1 MRLSLVFPAWCQ
13 ALGEFQK
20 VAKSASTFPPLNL
33 ALVAAMAE
41 QAGWEVQLLDGEAED
56 LDLPDLV
63 RRIAAFGPDLIGL
76 TATTPFFH
84 AVASAAEE
92 FKKHWDV
99 PIIVGGTHATI
110 LREQAFLPSFEFLV
124 LGECERSFPEFLR
137 RFAAGERHIDVPGIA
152 RRQHGEVIYRGDAP
166 RLEDLD
172 QAPYPARHLLPNEKY
187 VVGTLRGKRQY
198 TSLQMSRGC
207 PYRCVFCA
215 NELYGKKP
223 RWRSLENVLGE
234 LHLVV
239 NEMGIRHVYFVDDT
253 LTLYRDFV
261 LALCD
266 GIKRRGLDFTFEGS
280 TRANLWDRGLAARLA
295 ECGLIRI
302 SFGLETADPAIR
314 KIIRKE
320 VPLESYAE
328 SNRINNQLG
337 IETINSVMLG
347 LPGETRE
354 SVEKT
359 VDFLCRSRDIHH
371 ATYGIAVPYPGTPLF
386 EMAEKGEH
394 GLKLLTRDFSR
405 YQRYGSATMEVN
417 GLSPGELLSLQKQGL
432 RRIYSCWWR
441 IIPML
446 KRHGLRAIL
455 APAASALGACLRPR
469 WSGRG

>member
-13 ALGEFQK
+13 AFGEFQK

-33 ALVAAMAE
+33 ALVGALAE
-41 QAGWEVQLLDGEAED
+41 RWGWEVQLLDGEAES
-56 LDLPDLV
+56 LDLPELV
-63 RRIAAFGPDLIGL
+63 RRIAAFSPDLIGL

-84 AVASAAEE
+84 AATAAAEE
-92 FKKHWDV
+92 FKRQWDIPV
-99 PIIVGGTHATI
+99 IVGGTHATI
-110 LREQAFLPSFEFLV
+110 LREKAFLPSFDYLV
-124 LGECERSFPEFLR
+124 IGECERSFPEFLR
-137 RFAAGERHIDVPGIA
+137 RFALGERSIDVPGIA
-152 RRQHGEVIYRGDAP
+152 HRRGGEVIYRGDAP
-166 RLEDLD
+166 RLENLD
-172 QAPYPARHLLPNEKY
+172 EAPYPARHLLPNEKY
-187 VVGTLRGKRQY
+187 VVGTLRGKKQY

-223 RWRSLENVLGE
+223 RRRSLENVLGE
-234 LHLVV
+234 LELVV
-239 NEMGIRHVYFVDDT
+239 EEMGIRHVNFVDDT
-253 LTLYRDFV
+253 LTAQRDFV

-266 GIKRRGLDFTFEGS
+266 GIQRRGLDFTFEGG
-280 TRANLWDRGLAARLA
+280 TRANLWDRELAARLV

-320 VPLESYAE
+320 VPLESYVE

-354 SVEKT
+354 SAERTVE
-359 VDFLCRSRDIHH
+359 FLCHSRDIQH
-371 ATYGIAVPYPGTPLF
+371 ATYGIAVPYPGTELF

-394 GLKLLTRDFSR
+394 GLKLLTHDFSR

-417 GLSPGELLSLQKQGL
+417 GLAPAELLRLQQEGL

-441 IIPML
+441 IVPML

-455 APAASALGACLRPR
+455 KPAASALCGRLRLF
-469 WSGRG
+469 WSSRG